1 MKPMLEAH
9 PLADMFPMI
18 EGEAFDD
25 LVSSIKQHGLINPI
39 IMLDGKILDG
49 RNRYRACLAAGV
61 EPDFADFD
69 DEKDPQKWASLVD
82 ALNIQRRHLNDS
94 QRAIIAAQLAG
105 RETDG
110 MYAAEA
116 AKALNVGRRSVS
128 KAVAVLKSGDTN
140 VIELVQKGRTS
151 VTRAE
156 AVIKGELPRT
166 ALTERRG
173 PGRPVGDTHVYRLR
187 KAVNEL
193 LALETAQDKI
203 VRNWPGDPSLNA
215 DVVKCVSFL
224 RSLSQATQEADGAV
238 AIA

>member
-9 PLADMFPMI
+9 PIADMFPLI
-18 EGEAFDD
+18 EGEAFDE
-25 LVSSIKQHGLINPI
+25 LVLSVKKHGLIQPI
-39 IMLDGKILDG
+39 VLLEGKILDG

-69 DEKDPQKWASLVD
+69 EKDPAKWSGLVD

-94 QRAIIAAQLAG
+94 QRAIIAAQLTG
-105 RETDG
+105 SGENS
-110 MYAAEA
+110 MYASEA

-128 KAVAVLKSGDTN
+128 KAMAVLKSGDTN

-151 VTRAE
+151 ITRAE
-156 AVIKGELPRT
+156 AVVKGELPRT

-187 KAVNEL
+187 KAVGEL
-193 LALETAQDKI
+193 LALEASQDKI
-203 VRNWPGDPSLNA
+203 VRNWPGDPTLNA